1 MNKNCIMQTI
11 EFSQP
16 ILVITGMH
24 RSGTSLVASLLQ
36 SAGVDIGKRLMGGG
50 ETNLKGHFEDLDFVE
65 FHESVL
71 RSQGIST
78 EGWTL
83 ERSIQ
88 VQEQYLD
95 KAKSLIQ
102 GRLSQPL
109 WGWKDPRTTLFLQ
122 FWQKLL
128 PEATFVFVYR
138 APWQV
143 IDSLYRRGDQVFK
156 TNPNFAL
163 DLWMNYN
170 QAIIAFYDEFPEKCV
185 IFNSETI
192 TSKPDLLT
200 EIIEK
205 ELKIDFRRE
214 SGSDIYEEKLFN
226 SQISSSHRPTLVK
239 QYFPEA
245 FELYQELNR
254 RAKPSE
260 PESSLFTGKEFSEFP
275 SYKAWVLQDWLD
287 VQTKE
292 RELNRSQA
300 EVERIQAQLQQTQ
313 AELELTKSKLQQTQ
327 ADLIQAKATIIAME
341 SSKFWKLR
349 KVWFSLKQTLGLTNP
364 ATATALERLKF
375 WQQTGWRSQ
384 PGGQSA
390 EEPPIPPP
398 HLIHFV
404 TGSYDT
410 SWFLKSGALAAQSI
424 RDTLEKNGLQIENFS
439 SILDFGCG
447 VGRAIRY
454 WNRLEKTAVYGTDYN
469 PDLIEWCKKN
479 LTFAHFQTNNLVGR
493 LEYEDEQFDFIYALS
508 VFTHLTEANQ
518 FFWIEELTR
527 ILQPGGY
534 LLITTHGESC
544 TSHLFTEGR
553 ELFNQG
559 QLVVYGGEQ
568 EGTNVCA
575 AFHPQRYVQEKL
587 AKNLIVVDFIP
598 AGALGNPPQDVY
610 LLKKPLAD

>member
-1 MNKNCIMQTI
+1 MQTI

-260 PESSLFTGKEFSEFP
+260 PESSSFTEKEFSEFP

-292 RELNRSQA
+292 RELKRSQA
-300 EVERIQAQLQQTQ
+300 EVERTQVQLQHTQ
-313 AELELTKSKLQQTQ
+313 AELELKQSQLHHTQIELELKQSQLHHTHTELERIQ
-327 ADLIQAKATIIAME
+327 ADLVQAHARIIAME

-349 KVWFSLKQTLGLTNP
+349 KIWFSLKQTLGLTNSVM
-364 ATATALERLKF
+364 TTALENLK
-375 WQQTGWRSQ
+375 
-384 PGGQSA
+384 
-390 EEPPIPPP
+390 
-398 HLIHFV
+398 
-404 TGSYDT
+404 
-410 SWFLKSGALAAQSI
+410 
-424 RDTLEKNGLQIENFS
+424 
-439 SILDFGCG
+439 
-447 VGRAIRY
+447 
-454 WNRLEKTAVYGTDYN
+454 
-469 PDLIEWCKKN
+469 
-479 LTFAHFQTNNLVGR
+479 
-493 LEYEDEQFDFIYALS
+493 
-508 VFTHLTEANQ
+508 
-518 FFWIEELTR
+518 
-527 ILQPGGY
+527 
-534 LLITTHGESC
+534 
-544 TSHLFTEGR
+544 
-553 ELFNQG
+553 
-559 QLVVYGGEQ
+559 
-568 EGTNVCA
+568 
-575 AFHPQRYVQEKL
+575 
-587 AKNLIVVDFIP
+587 
-598 AGALGNPPQDVY
+598 
-610 LLKKPLAD
+610 